1 MWPALDLLKQSHRY
15 LLSDVP
21 TTSSQLQKS
30 DILTTTIEKI
40 GVIMNTMRGA
50 CMLIRCTEML
60 FSLEIKSLIHPF
72 CLPEDDPSVSQ
83 RHLPGNTHI

>member
-1 MWPALDLLKQSHRY
+1 MWPALDLLEQSHRC
-15 LLSDVP
+15 LLNDVR

-30 DILTTTIEKI
+30 DILTMTIEKI

-50 CMLIRCTEML
+50 CMLIRCTEIL